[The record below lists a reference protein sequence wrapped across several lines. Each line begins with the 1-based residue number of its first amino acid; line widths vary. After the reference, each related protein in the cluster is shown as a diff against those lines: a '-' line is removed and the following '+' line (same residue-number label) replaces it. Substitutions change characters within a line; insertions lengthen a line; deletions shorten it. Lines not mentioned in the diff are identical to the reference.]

1 MACENV
7 TGSSED
13 GPSFFLC
20 HKLFIKNWCVVFVG
34 VLSSFGHYKAKIIKM
49 LVLDFNITSANGK
62 IYLFALQLLKNILRT
77 HEIRLPSD
85 CELSHDCIDLCRKLL
100 RLNSG

>member
-1 MACENV
+1 
-7 TGSSED
+7 
-13 GPSFFLC
+13 
-20 HKLFIKNWCVVFVG
+20 
-34 VLSSFGHYKAKIIKM
+34 

-77 HEIRLPSD
+77 HEILLPSD

>member
-20 HKLFIKNWCVVFVG
+20 HKLFIKKWCVVFVG

-77 HEIRLPSD
+77 HEILLPSD